1 MLQNSRVTALI
12 VFELL
17 REKQLGEGGG
27 GGGGSISEKEKEK
40 IASFSQVFFLCIY
53 ILHSC
58 DFLKKMLIKI
68 NVVTYEGN
76 SRNEIAH

>member
-17 REKQLGEGGG
+17 REKQLGGG

-40 IASFSQVFFLCIY
+40 IASFLSRKSSFYVY
-53 ILHSC
+53 IFYTHVIS
-58 DFLKKMLIKI
+58 
-68 NVVTYEGN
+68 
-76 SRNEIAH
+76 SRKC